1 MENTAATLPPGANR
15 DAMLAYAR
23 QRFVTTL
30 AETASACGIRT
41 PGLSACLIAAAGRAF
56 DDLAGLRS
64 REEFVKLRS
73 LTASRISLVHPE
85 DMDLTVAMINL
96 AHDLSDACEAQLPK
110 LHLLFMTLLD
120 QHSSVVDQLP
130 VGPDAVCAA
139 LRELCDHD
147 EMPASQRLGIPERV
161 EKPLARALNQL
172 YADLTEAFTQA
183 GVTPKSLLRSANE
196 TGGVV
201 RAAQGLGGA
210 SSLPVAQDSTA
221 DGPLAQLQNNV
232 LRKRCFSGEGG
243 GSGMTDP
250 ALLQAILDQVTQWL
264 TERQLDAAH
273 QPYGAASAQV
283 NLGELSGLLPASSNA
298 SLEALNLSFDALL
311 LDKTLCSVIK
321 PSLGRLRLPVCKAA
335 LLDGEFLAQADH
347 PARRLLDVALR
358 LAATLPLDEASAH
371 PVCVAIEEAACRVQ
385 RNFAN
390 DVVIFA
396 DAAAPLEA
404 LEKSREADASARA
417 AAFGPLAEREA
428 RREQARSRA
437 ARAIRALCA
446 AAPPA
451 PVQIFLERLWVR
463 VLAAIHQTAG
473 EKSADWVAALATA
486 NHLIESVQAKSDA
499 EARQRLTA
507 ELPTLLA
514 ELRAGMESIA
524 TPPILAERA
533 FQSFVALHSAA
544 LRGKAPDLS
553 AYQDVLPPAMPPRVD
568 TATDI
573 PGLHVVRLSPDSDT
587 ERDLPDWIAQ
597 LQLGD
602 WLLLS
607 LPDQTPQRLRI
618 GWIGGTPRLLLLTR
632 PDDDFTVLMPLR
644 WLVMRAAEQAASP
657 LPMEAPFDR
666 AAQAAIRLMQGYA

>member
-1 MENTAATLPPGANR
+1 MENTAATLSPGANR

-172 YADLTEAFTQA
+172 YADLTEVFTQA

-210 SSLPVAQDSTA
+210 SSLPDAQDSAA

-232 LRKRCFSGEGG
+232 LRKRSFSGEGG

-250 ALLQAILDQVTQWL
+250 ALLQAI
-264 TERQLDAAH
+264 
-273 QPYGAASAQV
+273 
-283 NLGELSGLLPASSNA
+283 
-298 SLEALNLSFDALL
+298 
-311 LDKTLCSVIK
+311 
-321 PSLGRLRLPVCKAA
+321 
-335 LLDGEFLAQADH
+335 
-347 PARRLLDVALR
+347 
-358 LAATLPLDEASAH
+358 
-371 PVCVAIEEAACRVQ
+371 
-385 RNFAN
+385 
-390 DVVIFA
+390 
-396 DAAAPLEA
+396 
-404 LEKSREADASARA
+404 
-417 AAFGPLAEREA
+417 
-428 RREQARSRA
+428 
-437 ARAIRALCA
+437 
-446 AAPPA
+446 
-451 PVQIFLERLWVR
+451 
-463 VLAAIHQTAG
+463 
-473 EKSADWVAALATA
+473 
-486 NHLIESVQAKSDA
+486 
-499 EARQRLTA
+499 
-507 ELPTLLA
+507 
-514 ELRAGMESIA
+514 
-524 TPPILAERA
+524 
-533 FQSFVALHSAA
+533 
-544 LRGKAPDLS
+544 
-553 AYQDVLPPAMPPRVD
+553 
-568 TATDI
+568 
-573 PGLHVVRLSPDSDT
+573 
-587 ERDLPDWIAQ
+587 
-597 LQLGD
+597 
-602 WLLLS
+602 
-607 LPDQTPQRLRI
+607 
-618 GWIGGTPRLLLLTR
+618 
-632 PDDDFTVLMPLR
+632 
-644 WLVMRAAEQAASP
+644 
-657 LPMEAPFDR
+657 
-666 AAQAAIRLMQGYA
+666 